1 MNMKEKLR
9 KALPYIAS
17 VLFFIVISYAY
28 FTPDI
33 FEGKVLFQNDIQQ
46 GIALGE
52 EARAFKEATG
62 ETSRWTNSAFS
73 GMPTFQISPSYS
85 SYPIVRFLDH
95 LYSLWMATPASY
107 VFIMLTGFFIF
118 MLAMGVRWHY
128 AVIGAIAYAF
138 SSYFFIIIEA
148 GHIWKFITLA
158 YIPPTLA
165 GIVLA
170 YKGRYWLGGSIAA
183 LFAMLQIASNHI
195 QMTYYFLFV
204 IVALV
209 IAYAVILWRQKE
221 MPRFWKASGV
231 LAVAALLAVGANL
244 PNLYHTQKYSKETMR
259 GGHSELTSENKTDGN
274 MSDGLNKDYI
284 TQWSYG
290 KMETFSLLIPNVKG
304 GASGMLSS
312 QKAAV
317 DAAPAQVRPYL
328 SQVNSYWGDQPGT
341 SGPVYAGA
349 IICMLFILGCITVK
363 SPVKWA
369 LVAATVL
376 SILLSWG
383 KNFMPLTEWFIDYF
397 PMYNKFRTV
406 SSFLVVAEF
415 CMPVLA
421 VLALKQL
428 IENPESSR
436 RPFYIA
442 AGITGGIA
450 LVAYIFPG
458 LFGPFTSIYEDQM
471 IGNDSALMQL
481 FAGIEEARKAV
492 FTADALRTLLF
503 VVAASVA
510 IWLYLQKKLSSRWT
524 LLLVGALVLVD
535 MGLVN
540 KRYLNSDCFVESRRM
555 SNPFPMTE
563 ADRLILQDP
572 DPNYRVF
579 NLASP
584 SGPFNDARTSY
595 YHKSIGGYHAA
606 KLTRYQDLIDRQLSN
621 MNPEVINML
630 NTKYYIVPSQDGTTL
645 QVVPNPDALGNA
657 WFVDEVL
664 WVENADAE
672 MKALDTF
679 EATRTAVVDKQ
690 FKNQIDEA
698 AVHATPG
705 DTIMLTEYKPNELRY
720 ISRTAQPR
728 VAIFSEVYFP
738 WGWQASIDGNPVEI
752 ARADYVLRA
761 LTVPAGHHE
770 IVFRFEPGSIAVTEG
785 ISFASI
791 AIILLSLIGAA
802 VYALAVNK
810 KNNTPS
816 ATLGQQTLLRAV
828 KAQKIQK

>member
-9 KALPYIAS
+9 KAFPYIVS
-17 VLFFIVISYAY
+17 VLFFIVVSYAY

-33 FEGKVLFQNDIQQ
+33 FEGKVLFQQDIQQ

-52 EARAFKEATG
+52 ETRAFKEATG

-85 SYPIVRFLDH
+85 SYPVIRFLDH
-95 LYSLWMATPASY
+95 LYSLWIAYPASL

-118 MLAMGVRWHY
+118 MLSMGVKWHY

-183 LFAMLQIASNHI
+183 LFATLQIASNHI

-204 IVALV
+204 IVAFV
-209 IAYAVILWRQKE
+209 IAFAVILVRQKE

-231 LAVAALLAVGANL
+231 LVVAAILAVGANL

-259 GGHSELTSENKTDGN
+259 GGHSELTSEKSDENT
-274 MSDGLNKDYI
+274 SDGLNKDYI

-290 KMETFSLLIPNVKG
+290 KMETFSLLIPNIKG
-304 GASGMLSS
+304 GASGLLSS

-369 LVAATVL
+369 LVVATLL

-383 KNFMPLTEWFIDYF
+383 KNFMPLTDWFIDYF

-406 SSFLVVAEF
+406 SSILVVAEF

-428 IENPESSR
+428 IENPDKSR

-450 LVAYIFPG
+450 LLAYLFPG
-458 LFGPFTSIYEDQM
+458 IFGPFMSIYEFDM
-471 IGNDSALMQL
+471 VGSEPALAQL
-481 FAGIEEARKAV
+481 FTGIEEARKAV

-503 VVAASVA
+503 VIAASVA
-510 IWLYLQKKLSSRWT
+510 IWFYLQKKLSSRWT
-524 LLLVGALVLVD
+524 LLLLCALVLAD

-540 KRYLNSDCFVESRRM
+540 KRYLNSDCFVENRRKE
-555 SNPFPMTE
+555 NPFPMTD
-563 ADRLILQDP
+563 ADRFILQDP

-606 KLTRYQDLIDRQLSN
+606 KLTRYQDLIDRQLSK

-630 NTKYYIVPSQDGTTL
+630 NTKYYIVPNEDGTAV

-657 WFVDEVL
+657 WFVDEVR
-664 WVENADAE
+664 WVDNADAE
-672 MKALDTF
+672 MAALDTF
-679 EATRTAVVDKQ
+679 VASRTAVVDKQ
-690 FKNQIDEA
+690 FKEQIDA
-698 AVHATPG
+698 TAVQATPG
-705 DTIMLTEYKPNELRY
+705 DTIMLTEYKPNELHY
-720 ISRTAQPR
+720 VSQSAQPR
-728 VAIFSEVYFP
+728 VSVFSEVYFP

-761 LTVPAGHHE
+761 LTVPAGNHE
-770 IVFRFEPGSIAVTEG
+770 IVFRFEPASIAVTEG

-791 AIILLSLIGAA
+791 GIILLSLIAIV
-802 VYALAVNK
+802 VYSLIKDQK
-810 KNNTPS
+810 KKQASSTI
-816 ATLGQQTLLRAV
+816 GQ
-828 KAQKIQK
+828 

>member
-1 MNMKEKLR
+1 MKEKLS
-9 KALPYIAS
+9 KALPYIVS
-17 VLFFIVISYAY
+17 ILFFIVISYAY

-85 SYPIVRFLDH
+85 SYPVIRFLDH
-95 LYSLWMATPASY
+95 LYSLWIAYPASL

-118 MLAMGVRWHY
+118 MLAMGVKWHY

-204 IVALV
+204 IVAFV
-209 IAYAVILWRQKE
+209 IAFAVVLWQQKE

-231 LAVAALLAVGANL
+231 LAVAAVLAVGANL

-259 GGHSELTSENKTDGN
+259 GGHSELTSENKNDENT
-274 MSDGLNKDYI
+274 SDGLNKDYI

-290 KMETFSLLIPNVKG
+290 KMETFSLLIPNIKG
-304 GASGMLSS
+304 GASGALSS

-317 DAAPAQVRPYL
+317 EAAPAQVRPYL

-349 IICMLFILGCITVK
+349 IICLLFIMGCITVK

-369 LVAATVL
+369 LVAATLL

-383 KNFMPLTEWFIDYF
+383 KNFMPLTDWFIDYF

-406 SSFLVVAEF
+406 SSILVVAEF

-428 IENPESSR
+428 MEDPEKSR
-436 RPFYIA
+436 RAFYIA

-458 LFGPFTSIYEDQM
+458 IFGPFMSVYEFDM
-471 IGNDSALMQL
+471 VGSEPALAQL

-524 LLLVGALVLVD
+524 LLLLCALVLVD

-540 KRYLNSDCFVESRRM
+540 KRYLNSDCFVENRRM
-555 SNPFPMTE
+555 SNPFPMTD

-606 KLTRYQDLIDRQLSN
+606 KLTRYQDLIDRQLSK

-630 NTKYYIVPSQDGTTL
+630 NTKYYIVPSQDGTAL
-645 QVVPNPDALGNA
+645 QVIPNPDALGNA
-657 WFVDEVL
+657 WFVDEVM
-664 WVENADAE
+664 WVDNADAE
-672 MKALDTF
+672 MAALDTF
-679 EATRTAVVDKQ
+679 EASRTAVVDKQ
-690 FKNQIDEA
+690 FKERIDA
-698 AVHATPG
+698 MAVNATPG
-705 DTIMLTEYKPNELRY
+705 DSIALVEYKPNQLRY
-720 ISRTAQPR
+720 VSRSAQPR
-728 VAIFSEVYFP
+728 VAVFSEVYFP
-738 WGWQASIDGNPVEI
+738 WGWQASIDGQPVEI

-761 LTVPAGHHE
+761 LTIPAGSHE
-770 IVFRFEPGSIAVTEG
+770 IVFRFEPASIAITEG
-785 ISFASI
+785 VSFASI
-791 AIILLSLIGAA
+791 GIILLSLVAIVVYSLIG
-802 VYALAVNK
+802 NK
-810 KNNTPS
+810 KQNYVSP
-816 ATLGQQTLLRAV
+816 TLGQQKLLHNT
-828 KAQKIQK
+828 KKHDKE

>member
-46 GIALGE
+46 GVALGE

-274 MSDGLNKDYI
+274 TSDGLNKDYI

-290 KMETFSLLIPNVKG
+290 KMETFSLLIP
-304 GASGMLSS
+304 M
-312 QKAAV
+312 
-317 DAAPAQVRPYL
+317 
-328 SQVNSYWGDQPGT
+328 
-341 SGPVYAGA
+341 
-349 IICMLFILGCITVK
+349 K

-679 EATRTAVVDKQ
+679 EAARTAVVDKQ